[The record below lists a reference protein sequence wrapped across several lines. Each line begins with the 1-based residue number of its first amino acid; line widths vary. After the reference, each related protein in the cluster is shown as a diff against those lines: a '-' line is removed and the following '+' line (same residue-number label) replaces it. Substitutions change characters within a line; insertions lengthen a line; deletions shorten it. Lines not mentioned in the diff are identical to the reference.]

1 MLFSALLLGIWNA
14 IKSFKP
20 SLAEKLLICDPRV
33 LSGYSFKPYE
43 HFEPAQSPDD
53 FLNTILW
60 IKNNDLY
67 ADQIGL
73 AAAE

>member
-1 MLFSALLLGIWNA
+1 MGIWNA

-33 LSGYSFKPYE
+33 LSGYNFKPYE